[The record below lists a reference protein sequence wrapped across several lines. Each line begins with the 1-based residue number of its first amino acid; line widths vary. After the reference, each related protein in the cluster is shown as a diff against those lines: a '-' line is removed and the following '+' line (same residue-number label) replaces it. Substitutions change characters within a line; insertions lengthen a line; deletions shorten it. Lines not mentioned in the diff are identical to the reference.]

1 MARKVLVIGWDA
13 ADWKVIHALTEHGK
27 MPHLAA
33 LVDVLSSQKLMLANL
48 RRDQARLSDEQ
59 LEQAFRRQLKQ
70 VGIWRARQPNIRT
83 LFVSH
88 PEAIQE
94 PLAVAE
100 RVCA

>member
-13 ADWKVIHALTEHGK
+13 ADWKVIHALTEQGK

-70 VGIWRARQPNIRT
+70 VGIWLARQPNIRT

-94 PLAVAE
+94 LLAVAE